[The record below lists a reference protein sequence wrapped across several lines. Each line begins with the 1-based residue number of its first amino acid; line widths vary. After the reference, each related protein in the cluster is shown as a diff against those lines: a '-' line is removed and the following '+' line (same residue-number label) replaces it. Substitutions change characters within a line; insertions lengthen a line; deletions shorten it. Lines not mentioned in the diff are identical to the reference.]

1 MTLIISVLSGVLL
14 IFGIIIGT
22 QNGNTMVDF
31 HLLKWHFEDI
41 PLTLLVIESV
51 LVGFFITIILAG
63 VNTIKL
69 KLQTRKIIIE
79 NKNLQKEI
87 KALKNLPFEEGEGEG
102 EGEGIPDLAEPDEE
116 EEDIEDDTE
125 EEQKEEDIA

>member
-1 MTLIISVLSGVLL
+1 MTLIISLLSGILL

-51 LVGFFITIILAG
+51 LIGFIITIILAG

-69 KLQTRKIIIE
+69 KIQTREITIE

-102 EGEGIPDLAEPDEE
+102 IPDLAEEQEE
-116 EEDIEDDTE
+116 EEDIEE
-125 EEQKEEDIA
+125 EEQEEENIA